1 SLLRGEECVERRWW
15 MGTVVAQPGC
25 EPTKGSF
32 CFAFPVGCRSC
43 TVQKRNC
50 TSNSRGVTQC
60 MTGNPRERQTKS
72 FPRSVHNP
80 PAEPPPSSPCTI
92 PTSQKRQRKRKR
104 VTDTEMILSAIFDGL
119 ISLVILLRRT
129 LLFFVPLLLGVG
141 VLAVTIWSIN
151 LRTYE

>member
-25 EPTKGSF
+25 ELTKGSF

-80 PAEPPPSSPCTI
+80 AEPPPSSPCTI
-92 PTSQKRQRKRKR
+92 PTSQKREREYRHR
-104 VTDTEMILSAIFDGL
+104 DDSVSYFRRADISGNPSSEDSAVLRAPPARRRGACRHH
-119 ISLVILLRRT
+119 LVHQSPDI
-129 LLFFVPLLLGVG
+129 
-141 VLAVTIWSIN
+141 
-151 LRTYE
+151 